1 MTRKLTSGGGA
12 SRDGDKKLFTDSDEP
27 PMTVFRLSKNIY
39 IHYAPVA
46 WLSFLHVPTHGG
58 PTQLHVAISTV
69 FFAVYYLRY
78 QSRLDWVYNKGF
90 TPTFWR
96 VLVGAGVALHVV
108 FLVASP
114 FSSSSS

>member
-1 MTRKLTSGGGA
+1 MDSGE
-12 SRDGDKKLFTDSDEP
+12 L

-46 WLSFLHVPTHGG
+46 WISFLHVPTHGG
-58 PTQLHVAISTV
+58 PTQFHAALSTV

-78 QSRLDWVYNKGF
+78 QSRLDLVYNKGF

-96 VLVGAGVALHVV
+96 VLVGAGVALHIV
-108 FLVASP
+108 FFVALP
-114 FSSSSS
+114 FTSSLS